1 MATNIRDK
9 TRSVFDWWRSPQ
21 GMLVAKR
28 LQVLMTIGIVTYLAV
43 RLTSIGWISIVESLP
58 TSPLFYLLFALLY
71 VSLPLAEVLVY
82 RAAWGPMPFRKTF
95 GALIKKRVYN
105 RDLLGYSGEVY
116 LYMWARNVV
125 RKTERELLET
135 VRDTN
140 IVSSVAST
148 AVAVCLL
155 TVFLYLG
162 HFNVRGWFSH
172 QPIHYVL
179 IGAAIAAVLIAL
191 GWRFRRYIF
200 SMAPRI
206 AAIVLG
212 IYAVRLILGQV
223 LQIGQWSVAMP
234 SVALSTWFTFAAV
247 SLIVSRIPFIPSQ
260 DLVFLGASV
269 ELSTMMDIPTAG
281 VAGMLLAISVLDKV
295 TNLSLFAGISI
306 YERRSARKP
315 DDDSLGVAK
324 GGSEDVRSFHDG
336 SAPTGQA

>member
-1 MATNIRDK
+1 ML
-9 TRSVFDWWRSPQ
+9 DWWRSPS
-21 GMLVAKR
+21 GTRAARRV
-28 LQVLMTIGIVTYLAV
+28 QVLMTAGIVAYLAV
-43 RLTSIGWISIVESLP
+43 RLTSIGWASIAESLP
-58 TSPLFYLLFALLY
+58 RSPLFYLLFALLY
-71 VSLPLAEVLVY
+71 VSLPLSEVLVY
-82 RAAWGPMPFRKTF
+82 RTVWGRMPFRQTF

-125 RKTERELLET
+125 KRSERELLET

-162 HFNVRGWFSH
+162 HFSVRDWFSH
-172 QPIHYVL
+172 QPIHYILLGALVVVI
-179 IGAAIAAVLIAL
+179 IGAL

-200 SMAPRI
+200 SMAPRV
-206 AAIVLG
+206 AATVLA
-212 IYAVRLILGQV
+212 IYAVRLVLGQV
-223 LQIGQWSVAMP
+223 LQISQWSVAMP

-269 ELSTMMDIPTAG
+269 ELSTMMDIPAAG
-281 VAGMLLAISVLDKV
+281 VAGMLLAISVLDKL
-295 TNLSLFAGISI
+295 TNFSLFAGISI
-306 YERRSARKP
+306 YERRSARISGDESKEAVAATG
-315 DDDSLGVAK
+315 DDTTESVDAS
-324 GGSEDVRSFHDG
+324 
-336 SAPTGQA
+336 PTGHSS